1 MNKQQNE
8 KYYTDIEY
16 KEFLSNVSMLLEF
29 NKYQMETLQTYM
41 DNVENFGYQ
50 NLKSFNVTCSE
61 FCDNDELDVFSFYQ
75 ELEFCCPE
83 IMSIIYKIH
92 DEKIYTQEVDGFI
105 DDFLLPFYDQDAYSF
120 YWDFFDEGRQ
130 ERMTR
135 AEMVEKFI
143 DDNDYFDEDFYLL
156 NDKLDILVVG

>member
-61 FCDNDELDVFSFYQ
+61 FCDNDELDAFSFY
-75 ELEFCCPE
+75 
-83 IMSIIYKIH
+83 
-92 DEKIYTQEVDGFI
+92 QEVDGFI